1 MGERPV
7 HVRQFDQKAVSL
19 KEELA
24 RVCPELEEMQERK
37 SERRNQFIEV
47 QEQIQSITNEIYSP
61 SITASVDETDLSLR
75 KLEEFQTA
83 FCISKGEV
91 SGIHPSLGNSEGP
104 RSVNN
109 DTINQLPIA
118 IQDLQKVKL
127 QRMQRLQDPASTML
141 ELWNLM
147 DTPLE
152 EQRMFQNFTCNIAA
166 S

>member
-83 FCISKGEV
+83 FCISKGEA
-91 SGIHPSLGNSEGP
+91 P
-104 RSVNN
+104 RSSFNN
-109 DTINQLPIA
+109 VGA
-118 IQDLQKVKL
+118 
-127 QRMQRLQDPASTML
+127 L
-141 ELWNLM
+141 EFDGYTSGRATDVSEFYL
-147 DTPLE
+147 
-152 EQRMFQNFTCNIAA
+152 
-166 S
+166 